1 MASIPLLITLDFTPE
16 QIARL
21 QAISDALVIRQVRTR
36 KPEGVAAALD
46 QYPDTEI
53 LYAVRVPNAWRSHWR
68 VRWIQLH
75 SAGVDHI
82 PLDAIPPHV
91 RITNASGIHAVC
103 MAEHTF
109 GMVLALRRRLTDMTF
124 AKPWHA
130 WPPDRWALYARP
142 LLRGQTMGILGY
154 GAIGREIGRLA
165 QAFGMR
171 VLAYKRTPTQRRDET
186 FVLPGTG
193 DPEGIIPA
201 AWFGPG
207 ELFRI
212 LEESDIV
219 VNTLPATPATEH
231 LLDAEAFRC
240 MRPDAI
246 FVNIG
251 RGRTVDE
258 TALVEALRN
267 GIISGAA
274 LDVFEH
280 EPLPAHHPFW
290 SLDNVIVSP
299 HVSAAFPEYDDFAVA
314 LFAENVRR
322 YLDARPLLN
331 EVDRHRGY

>member
-1 MASIPLLITLDFTPE
+1 MTVPVLITLDFTPE
-16 QIARL
+16 HIARL
-21 QAISDALVIRQVRTR
+21 QAISDELVIRQVRTR
-36 KPEGVAAALD
+36 TPEGVAEALN
-46 QYPDTEI
+46 QYPDTEV
-53 LYAVRVPNAWRSHWR
+53 LYAIRLPTAWRSEWG

-82 PLDAIPPHV
+82 PLDVIPPHV

-103 MAEHTF
+103 MAEHAF
-109 GMVLALRRRLTDMTF
+109 GMILALRRRLTDMVF

-165 QAFGMR
+165 KAFGMR
-171 VLAYKRTPTQRRDET
+171 VLAYKRNPAQRADHT

-193 DPEGIIPA
+193 DPEGRFPD

-207 ELFRI
+207 ELFRL
-212 LEESDIV
+212 LEESHVV
-219 VNTLPATPATEH
+219 VNTLPATRETEH
-231 LLDAEAFRC
+231 LLNADAFRH
-240 MRPDAI
+240 MPPGAL

-258 TALVEALRN
+258 TALVDALRT
-267 GIISGAA
+267 GALGGAA
-274 LDVFEH
+274 LDVFEQ
-280 EPLPAHHPFW
+280 EPLPAHHPLW
-290 SLDNVIVSP
+290 SLDNVIISP

-314 LFAENVRR
+314 LFAENLRR
-322 YLDARPLLN
+322 YLQKEPLLN
-331 EVDRHRGY
+331 EVNRQHGY